1 MNKLFTYVSK
11 RVKLKKKF
19 NKYYDR
25 TKGEAQ

>member
-1 MNKLFTYVSK
+1 MMNKLFKCVSK

-25 TKGEAQ
+25 TKGE